1 MEVKFWL
8 KTEQIVADGVSVR
21 EINRSPPLSE
31 YRAVCPQEL

>member
-1 MEVKFWL
+1 MKFWI

-21 EINRSPPLSE
+21 EINRSLPLRE

>member
-21 EINRSPPLSE
+21 EISRSLLLRE
-31 YRAVCPQEL
+31 YKAVCPQEL